1 MIKMEKRLNKFLS
14 EKGYCSRREADRL
27 IEMELVYVNDEI
39 ATVGTKINTG
49 DIVTVNNTI
58 VSIDEELVY
67 IALNKPIG
75 VVSTT
80 DQNIENNIVDFMKY
94 PKRIF
99 HVGRLDKDSEGLI
112 FMTNDGDIVNKIL
125 RSGNKHDKEY
135 IVTVDKPVTEEFVHG
150 MRNGVPILDSVT
162 KKCVVKQMNK
172 NTFRIILTE
181 GMNRQIR
188 RMCSHFDYRVLNLK
202 RVRIMNVPLDIE
214 TGKWRYLT
222 DSELKRLKQLVETS
236 VKTEEA
242 SIK

>member
-1 MIKMEKRLNKFLS
+1 MIIMEKRLNKFLS
-14 EKGYCSRREADRL
+14 EAGYCSRREADRL

-75 VVSTT
+75 IVSTT

-125 RSGNKHDKEY
+125 RSIFK
-135 IVTVDKPVTEEFVHG
+135 
-150 MRNGVPILDSVT
+150 S
-162 KKCVVKQMNK
+162 
-172 NTFRIILTE
+172 
-181 GMNRQIR
+181 
-188 RMCSHFDYRVLNLK
+188 LNFPK
-202 RVRIMNVPLDIE
+202 MYN
-214 TGKWRYLT
+214 YN
-222 DSELKRLKQLVETS
+222 
-236 VKTEEA
+236 
-242 SIK
+242 

>member
-1 MIKMEKRLNKFLS
+1 MEKRLNKFLS
-14 EKGYCSRREADRL
+14 EAGYCSRREADRL

-75 VVSTT
+75 IVSTT

>member
-1 MIKMEKRLNKFLS
+1 MEKRINKFLS
-14 EKGYCSRREADRL
+14 EAGYCSRREADRL

-75 VVSTT
+75 IVSTT

>member
-1 MIKMEKRLNKFLS
+1 MEKRLNKFLS